1 MKTILPPQVI
11 PSTDISVFLAGTIDM
26 GNSLDWQQKFIDQ
39 ANVEKALGQVTVFNP
54 RRASWDHSWTQSI
67 ENVQF
72 SEQVNWELDAM
83 ENADVILLFLEK
95 DSKSP
100 ISMMELGLF
109 ADSGKLMICCEE
121 GFWRKGNIDIVCQ
134 RKEIDQYA
142 NFSALSAAVIAKLK
156 NLAKGS
162 LCK

>member
-11 PSTDISVFLAGTIDM
+11 TASDVSVFLAGTIDM
-26 GNSLDWQQKFIDQ
+26 GNSIDWQQKFINM
-39 ANVEKALGQVTVFNP
+39 ANTEETLGDVIVFNP
-54 RRASWDHSWTQSI
+54 RRASWDHSWKQTI

-83 ENADVILLFLEK
+83 ENADVILLFLEAN
-95 DSKSP
+95 SKSP

-109 ADSGKLMICCEE
+109 ADSGKLMVCCEE

-134 RKEIDQYA
+134 RKGIDQYQT
-142 NFSALSAAVIAKLK
+142 FDELVAAVIAKLK
-156 NLAKGS
+156 KLANIK
-162 LCK
+162 